1 MEKFIPYEKLSK
13 KGSDTT
19 AAGGGFREWSEWQR
33 SARCKSASPD
43 AASAGHR
50 NRDQRKMDLARRQTW
65 GELNP
70 VTGQPENS
78 KTYNRNKPIFLRQW
92 ALFTEMIPGSSRNE
106 PISKAMVHVLRGSAG
121 IFMEN
126 IMPGIG
132 E

>member
-1 MEKFIPYEKLSK
+1 MEKFIPYEELSK

-50 NRDQRKMDLARRQTW
+50 NRDQRKMDLAKRQTW

-78 KTYNRNKPIFLRQW
+78 KAYNRNKARNW
-92 ALFTEMIPGSSRNE
+92 KRDDHETIPG
-106 PISKAMVHVLRGSAG
+106 V
-121 IFMEN
+121 FM
-126 IMPGIG
+126 PVFT
-132 E
+132 

>member
-50 NRDQRKMDLARRQTW
+50 NRDQRKIDKARRQTW

-78 KTYNRNKPIFLRQW
+78 KAYNRNK
-92 ALFTEMIPGSSRNE
+92 ARNWKRDYQRTNSGTYICICAV
-106 PISKAMVHVLRGSAG
+106 PMV
-121 IFMEN
+121 
-126 IMPGIG
+126 
-132 E
+132 